1 MKCVNCS
8 IPALFEYRL
17 TEETSIFY
25 CDKDLPKFLEERK
38 KAGLLNL
45 TQEYKDSAKTALEA
59 VTYDPSIPVS
69 TEEAPKKKT
78 TKKSAK

>member
-8 IPALFEYRL
+8 SPALFEYRL
-17 TEETSIFY
+17 TGKTSIFY
-25 CDKDLPKFLEERK
+25 CDRDLPRFLDERK
-38 KAGLLNL
+38 RAGLLTL

-59 VTYDPSIPVS
+59 VTYEPSSPAS